1 MKNIFYNKKL
11 YNNKNI
17 YMLYYILIIFKS
29 IFIILNFKSKC
40 NKNYY
45 LYNKIYNLLIIYIKV
60 YYILNNLHYYN
71 FDYNIYN
78 MNYIYFYIYKY
89 SSLNNK
95 INIINNNSINII
107 EKIIEIKKISYTIKK
122 GRIKRYKVILLI
134 GNKQGW
140 VGIGIGKHV
149 NLNKAIL
156 SSKINS
162 LNNIYYFK
170 YSMLNMYKLKYIYIN
185 YNKIFL
191 KLQFKISNYLNIRF
205 LLFKYLFECLG
216 YLNCK
221 IIMYHN
227 IINNKYNLLNK
238 ILLILF
244 NLV

>member
-1 MKNIFYNKKL
+1 MKNILYNKKF

-17 YMLYYILIIFKS
+17 YILYYILIIFKS
-29 IFIILNFKSKC
+29 IFIILNLKIKNNF
-40 NKNYY
+40 NYY
-45 LYNKIYNLLIIYIKV
+45 LYNKIYNLLVIYIKL
-60 YYILNNLHYYN
+60 YYILNNIYYYN
-71 FDYNIYN
+71 FNYYIYN

-89 SSLNNK
+89 NSLNNK
-95 INIINNNSINII
+95 INIIYNNINII
-107 EKIIEIKKISYTIKK
+107 EKIIDIKKISYTIKK
-122 GRIKRYKVILLI
+122 GRIKRYKVILLT

-140 VGIGIGKHV
+140 VGIGIGKHI

-156 SSKINS
+156 FSKINS

-185 YNKIFL
+185 YSNIFL
-191 KLQFKISNYLNIRF
+191 KLQFKICNYLNIRF

-221 IIMYHN
+221 IIIYYN
-227 IINNKYNLLNK
+227 IITNKYNLLNK

-244 NLV
+244 NVL

>member
-1 MKNIFYNKKL
+1 MRNILLKKKL
-11 YNNKNI
+11 YNSKNI
-17 YMLYYILIIFKS
+17 YILYYILIIFKS
-29 IFIILNFKSKC
+29 IFIILFNSKY
-40 NKNYY
+40 NVNYY
-45 LYNKIYNLLIIYIKV
+45 LYNKIYNLFIIYIKL
-60 YYILNNLHYYN
+60 YYIINNIYYN
-71 FDYNIYN
+71 NNYYYIYN

-89 SSLNNK
+89 NSLNNK
-95 INIINNNSINII
+95 INIIYNNNINII
-107 EKIIEIKKISYTIKK
+107 EKIIDIKKISYTIKK
-122 GRIKRYKVILLI
+122 GRIKRYKVIVLT

-140 VGIGIGKHV
+140 VGIGIGKNV

-156 SSKINS
+156 SSKVNS

-185 YNKIFL
+185 YNNIFL
-191 KLQFKISNYLNIRF
+191 KLQFKICNYLNIRF

-221 IIMYHN
+221 IIIYYN

-244 NLV
+244 NLL